1 MTGKMW
7 LLDGVKFSLNV
18 IKRNAYLVLA
28 GVFALGEPHH
38 RLLSGDGHHEVGP
51 ALAAVP
57 LKKSKIRR

>member
-18 IKRNAYLVLA
+18 IKRTAYLVLA

-57 LKKSKIRR
+57 